1 VGEQLALF
9 EKRNHLATV
18 AQDVLAERQR
28 EPARCRNICSDA
40 SPCPDAAGRE
50 AVRQWIVPLMKAYP
64 NKMVKYTH
72 DRVYF
77 DADTAEMVFCAG
89 AMNSSPWP
97 INVRF
102 DRIL

>member
-1 VGEQLALF
+1 LRRRDSGEHVDPVEMAVQQQHLDEHPRARGITVGFA
-9 EKRNHLATV
+9 
-18 AQDVLAERQR
+18 
-28 EPARCRNICSDA
+28 
-40 SPCPDAAGRE
+40 
-50 AVRQWIVPLMKAYP
+50 WIVPLMKAYP

-72 DRVYF
+72 DWVYF